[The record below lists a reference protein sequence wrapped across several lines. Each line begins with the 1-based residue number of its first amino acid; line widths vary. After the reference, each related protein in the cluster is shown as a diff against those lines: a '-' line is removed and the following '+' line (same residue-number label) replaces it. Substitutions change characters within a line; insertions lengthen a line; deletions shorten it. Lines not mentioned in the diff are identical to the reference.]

1 MNWGSDNYNGNVE
14 SALMSFGL
22 INAYRKLE
30 RKYVRAIEESG
41 SKQFGEAYRPL
52 TNYVSLPQNAFS
64 ARVDEA
70 ATDETRTPI
79 ADLTNLRVKQVVSDL
94 LSEAVPSKSILGGY
108 LSKSFLTFLEEVNK
122 VPEFSDTLVTQY
134 VKQLFWHI
142 GHVLDLPQVPNPQA
156 IPSEGDTLALW
167 WQTEYAR
174 VGIYVYND
182 GLVDWVWRKKTDGET
197 QSGEDVSVSR
207 LPDSLIQHLKV
218 AFAAE

>member
-1 MNWGSDNYNGNVE
+1 
-14 SALMSFGL
+14 MSFGRA
-22 INAYRKLE
+22 NAYRKLE

-41 SKQFGEAYRPL
+41 SKQFGEAYLPL
-52 TNYVSLPQNAFS
+52 TNYVNLPQNAFS
-64 ARVDEA
+64 ARIDKAVK
-70 ATDETRTPI
+70 DETRIPI

-94 LSEAVPSKSILGGY
+94 LSETVPSKSILGSY
-108 LSKSFLTFLEEVNK
+108 LSKSFLAFLEEVNE

-156 IPSEGDTLALW
+156 VPSEGDTLALW
-167 WQTEYAR
+167 WQTKDAR

-182 GLVDWVWRKKTDGET
+182 GLLDWIWRSKTDGGR

-207 LPDSLIQHLKV
+207 LPDSLIQHLKI
-218 AFAAE
+218 AFTAE